1 MLKSFFKSWKQG
13 DYDIFHF
20 WLLILEQYFAE
31 KMQLNGKAGDD
42 FSKVYSKYFPKEFL
56 NMYIVHPTSHRTDII
71 QGVFVV
77 IGQSYEK

>member
-1 MLKSFFKSWKQG
+1 MLKGFFKSGKQG

-42 FSKVYSKYFPKEFL
+42 FSKVYSKYFPEEFL
-56 NMYIVHPTSHRTDII
+56 NMYIV
-71 QGVFVV
+71 
-77 IGQSYEK
+77 QSNIP